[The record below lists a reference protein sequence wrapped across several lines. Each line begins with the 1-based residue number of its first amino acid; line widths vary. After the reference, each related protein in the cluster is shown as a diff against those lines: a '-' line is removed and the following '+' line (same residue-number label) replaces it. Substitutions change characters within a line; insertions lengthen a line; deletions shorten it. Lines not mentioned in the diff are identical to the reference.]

1 MLPPVHHYIANVLV
15 PEELAMN
22 LGVWGCRLLP
32 AEIIRNYYKGL
43 STNLLNQFKRDDQE
57 GKMSLFYKP
66 YDNLNW
72 SGNFVMSGVIAQAS
86 REVTGERQSS
96 VYVIRP
102 KNYPRL

>member
-43 STNLLNQFKRDDQE
+43 STNLLNQFKRE
-57 GKMSLFYKP
+57 M
-66 YDNLNW
+66 
-72 SGNFVMSGVIAQAS
+72 IE
-86 REVTGERQSS
+86 RERCHCSTSPMT
-96 VYVIRP
+96 I
-102 KNYPRL
+102 